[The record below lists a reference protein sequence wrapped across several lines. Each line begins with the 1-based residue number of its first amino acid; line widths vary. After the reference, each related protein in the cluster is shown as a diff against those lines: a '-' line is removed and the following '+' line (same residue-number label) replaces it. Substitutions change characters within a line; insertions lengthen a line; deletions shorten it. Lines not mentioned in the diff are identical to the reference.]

1 MRRSFLHKI
10 IKKLKPKKSVKIPI
24 ENRGERVYLP
34 IRQGQAVE
42 FGPIGTSFIEALGGK
57 NNIRT
62 YRQIPNSNRIRLTL
76 VNPKLLDEQRI
87 NQLELR
93 MYLRVG
99 DDIIHVIV

>member
-1 MRRSFLHKI
+1 MRRSFFHKI
-10 IKKLKPKKSVKIPI
+10 IRKFASKKSVKIPI
-24 ENRGERVYLP
+24 ENKGARVYLP
-34 IRQGQAVE
+34 IRQVY
-42 FGPIGTSFIEALGGK
+42 PIGNTFIEALGGK

-87 NQLELR
+87 NQLQLR

-99 DDIIHVIV
+99 DDIIHVIP

>member
-1 MRRSFLHKI
+1 MRRSFFYKI
-10 IKKLKPKKSVKIPI
+10 IRKFTSKKSIKIPI
-24 ENRGERVYLP
+24 ENKGERVYLP
-34 IRQGQAVE
+34 IRQVQTINFE
-42 FGPIGTSFIEALGGK
+42 HIGMPFIEALGGK
-57 NNIRT
+57 DNIRT

-99 DDIIHVIV
+99 DDIIHVIP